1 MNKIIAYTLSFVVF
15 ATGANTNEQHH
26 IIADN
31 VDTRIVQSSSLMTK
45 TKTDARDEQFGDCI
59 RKGKCKD

>member
-1 MNKIIAYTLSFVVF
+1 MNKIIAYTLFFLLFTPV
-15 ATGANTNEQHH
+15 ANANEQHH

-31 VDTRIVQSSSLMTK
+31 VDTRIVQSSLMTK
-45 TKTDARDEQFGDCI
+45 TKTDARDEQSGDCI

>member
-1 MNKIIAYTLSFVVF
+1 MNKIIAYTLSFLLFTPV
-15 ATGANTNEQHH
+15 ANTNEQHH

-31 VDTRIVQSSSLMTK
+31 VDTRIVQSSLMTK